1 MNAPKQKPN
10 NTASKSSGFFKAAQ
24 NSIDGLRVLVAEK
37 AVQRELVAL
46 LACCVVCAVL
56 PNFYTVLLVVLAL
69 LLLAVEALNTA
80 IETLCDHVTP
90 EIHPMIKKVKDM
102 GSAAVFIV
110 SVTMAFV
117 FVWVLA
123 QAVLQK

>member
-1 MNAPKQKPN
+1 MNKPKPKPN
-10 NTASKSSGFFKAAQ
+10 NTISKSSGFFNAAQ

-37 AVQRELVAL
+37 AVQRELVVL
-46 LACCVVCAVL
+46 LACCVLCVVL

-90 EIHPMIKKVKDM
+90 HIHPMIKKVKDM

-110 SVTMAFV
+110 SVAMAWV
-117 FVWVLA
+117 FAWVVGQWLLA
-123 QAVLQK
+123 P

>member
-1 MNAPKQKPN
+1 MSQPN
-10 NTASKSSGFFKAAQ
+10 LDPGSQTSKSSGFLHAAQ

-37 AVQRELVAL
+37 AVQRELAVL
-46 LACCVVCAVL
+46 FACCVLCAVL
-56 PNFYTVLLVVLAL
+56 PSFYTVLLVVLAL

-110 SVTMAFV
+110 SVAMAFV
-117 FVWVLA
+117 LVWVLA
-123 QAVLQK
+123 QAVLHK